1 MFGAGAGNIADMIAR
16 MKDVH
21 KTKENIKKYRELG
34 RSYKYHKILHKQNQ
48 ITIEELNI
56 IKAEMKQYR
65 INQRN
70 TFLFFLEFLSPS
82 LFLLFGGYCI
92 FSPAFSNFMPIF

>member
-34 RSYKYHKILHKQNQ
+34 RSYKYHKILHKQKQ
-48 ITIEELNI
+48 ITVEELNI

-65 INQRN
+65 IHQRN
-70 TFLFFLEFLSPS
+70 TFL
-82 LFLLFGGYCI
+82 LFLGI
-92 FSPAFSNFMPIF
+92 FIPISVLIVWGLLHFFSRFF